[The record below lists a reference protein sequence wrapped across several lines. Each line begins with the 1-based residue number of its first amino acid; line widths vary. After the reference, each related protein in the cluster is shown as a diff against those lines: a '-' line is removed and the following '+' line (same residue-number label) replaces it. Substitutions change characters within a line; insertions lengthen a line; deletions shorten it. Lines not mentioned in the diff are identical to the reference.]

1 MVLQL
6 KKNATML
13 IDLTEDTLAD
23 LISQN
28 EKLSYNILPLGAVIV
43 AS

>member
-1 MVLQL
+1 
-6 KKNATML
+6 ML

-23 LISQN
+23 LISQM
-28 EKLSYNILPLGAVIV
+28 KSCQQYSALGAVIV